1 MSTEFIPFI
10 FFSEISNF
18 KKLKNPMGI
27 FSHIAK
33 WEKIPMGKISHG
45 KI

>member
-10 FFSEISNF
+10 FFQ
-18 KKLKNPMGI
+18 KLAILKNRKNPMGI